1 MATITISV
9 DDATEKKF
17 RKVAAEAYNGK
28 KGYLGDAVTE
38 AMEIWVAERKQK
50 ELAGKGLEAMQRG
63 FSMGKLLY
71 TRRGEIHER

>member
-9 DDATEKKF
+9 DDNVEKKF

-38 AMEIWVAERKQK
+38 AMEVWVAERKQR
-50 ELAGKGLEAMQRG
+50 ELARKGLEAMQKG

-71 TRRGEIHER
+71 TKRSELHGR